1 MASPI
6 EDLQAVG
13 RKLRGA
19 GNAAMDEQPRDTAAA
34 GTTTAVLRHM
44 PGQIPVAP
52 SGPTAPPAAPS
63 TGMNRL
69 IAGARNAG
77 SALANVPGALARGT
91 SNVLRNPTALGA
103 GGTALAAAPEAL
115 RVGDVL
121 ANKNSTWNDVGTQAA
136 EGVGRIASAGAGA
149 AGGATLGAG
158 IGSIV
163 PGVGTAV
170 GGVLGGLAGGAYGY
184 WAGDKAIKG
193 LRSAADVDPSSP
205 ASRLAP
211 SAPTPTTPGAPP
223 ADPPIATYSNEGVGK
238 APTGR
243 PSNAPSLSD
252 PNGAIYRDGN
262 SFSGKD
268 VKFGAGVYNPDGS
281 VRPSGGLIRNQDV
294 TNPDGSVTKS
304 TLRGGGTVTSLDTSE
319 GHRQNLLEL
328 QRNAAERANAAP
340 VGGATD
346 MGGRTSMLDDLVA
359 KSKSGGPDL
368 SRLPPVRRAQ
378 MEASLR
384 QSQDANA
391 NALNIAGLHDSTARA
406 GMGSAQAIAAMHDAT
421 QRRSNDQNNAT
432 SLRGQD
438 ITYAGHMAPLQL
450 AAMQRAQAAQVYQN
464 LGHDGKSDIT
474 PDMHRKAGDMMNAL
488 GLKDMAKDAYG
499 AAASGQAITG
509 TQDDQKRKGHED
521 LVDVFRSDDRFNSP
535 DPKNP
540 GRMIF
545 DADGAKQAAAGLFAA
560 HGERLSKLPADQK
573 KQAAAE
579 IVARSRLQERLRQPE
594 MSAMDHVKSW
604 VGQYDRPA
612 DNNQLPDLSG
622 ARGLRRGATL
632 IPGNNTN
639 DRLIETKDGRR
650 YNAGLLSDAEAK
662 VLRDEGVR

>member
-1 MASPI
+1 MAKIPKIPGGLPEVTEWSP
-6 EDLQAVG
+6 EPPQPRFTPNQPEFHGDG
-13 RKLRGA
+13 RYGAPPNPEPTTLRG
-19 GNAAMDEQPRDTAAA
+19 GAAA
-34 GTTTAVLRHM
+34 GEAAPGAAKGGWFRRALPSAEAAGRVVGKATRVL
-44 PGQIPVAP
+44 G
-52 SGPTAPPAAPS
+52 PAAAGADVVSHFNDFKINDPEVDS
-63 TGMNRL
+63 SLGGTFNALRQGNFSGAGRSLSKGLLETGMDV
-69 IAGARNAG
+69 G
-77 SALANVPGALARGT
+77 SALANTADLVVPGKAPVSTAYSNMLRGAFGDQLIDKSGAAPAT
-91 SNVLRNPTALGA
+91 TPKPTA
-103 GGTALAAAPEAL
+103 
-115 RVGDVL
+115 
-121 ANKNSTWNDVGTQAA
+121 
-136 EGVGRIASAGAGA
+136 
-149 AGGATLGAG
+149 ATLP
-158 IGSIV
+158 V
-163 PGVGTAV
+163 
-170 GGVLGGLAGGAYGY
+170 
-184 WAGDKAIKG
+184 
-193 LRSAADVDPSSP
+193 
-205 ASRLAP
+205 AS
-211 SAPTPTTPGAPP
+211 
-223 ADPPIATYSNEGVGK
+223 YSNEGRSTTGAGPAGVSGPVV
-238 APTGR
+238 PTNPAGSILR
-243 PSNAPSLSD
+243 TGNNYS
-252 PNGAIYRDGN
+252 GANI
-262 SFSGKD
+262 
-268 VKFGAGVYNPDGS
+268 KFGADIRNPDGS
-281 VRPSGGLIRNQDV
+281 LVNGGDPN
-294 TNPDGSVTKS
+294 NPKGF
-304 TLRGGGTVTSLDTSE
+304 GVTSLDTSE

-328 QRNAAERANAAP
+328 QRNAAERAAAP
-340 VGGATD
+340 APSGA
-346 MGGRTSMLDDLVA
+346 MGFGGRTVVDDVVA
-359 KSKSGGPDL
+359 KGKSGGPDL

-438 ITYAGHMAPLQL
+438 ITYAGHMAPLRL
-450 AAMQRAQAAQVYQN
+450 AAMQRAKAAQVYQN
-464 LGHDGKSDIT
+464 LDHDGKSDIT